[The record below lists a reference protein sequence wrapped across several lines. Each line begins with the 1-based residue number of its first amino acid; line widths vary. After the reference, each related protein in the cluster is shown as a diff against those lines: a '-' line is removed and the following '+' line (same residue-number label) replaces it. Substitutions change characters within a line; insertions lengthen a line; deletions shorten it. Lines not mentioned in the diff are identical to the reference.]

1 MKVRAGTHY
10 RCWVARVAALPF
22 FDPWMREP
30 GRGHRGTNLL
40 FKRFASDRMNGA
52 SEERIPLEIA
62 IPRPVIL
69 VVLALL
75 MPY

>member
-1 MKVRAGTHY
+1 MQALITD
-10 RCWVARVAALPF
+10 AELLELPQLPF